1 MILTY
6 THPNGLIKRL
16 DSDNTAA
23 IAVAASKGY
32 VLTPEPEPEPMPESA
47 RIAQIKGAAHAH
59 ITASLPEWKQRNL
72 TARQLELVK
81 KRLLGQSLSTD
92 EQGQEVAI
100 EAVWAWVKSVRAE
113 SDRLEADNDLNTD
126 DANWPVWNGG
136 S

>member
-59 ITASLPEWKQRNL
+59 ITVSLPEWKQRNL

-81 KRLLGQSLSTD
+81 KRALGQSLSTD

-126 DANWPVWNGG
+126 DANWPAWNGG